1 MKWELA
7 GTSEFC
13 AFASTMPK
21 CASVEGS
28 GLLEIVQVAPSVPSW
43 ASVFVYT
50 VLTFA
55 VPLKPPATTTNALVF
70 DDCTATARSPARG
83 LGSGVVVVQV
93 TLLALKLLAC
103 TRFKVT
109 PLLVPPD
116 VLTVTVTVP
125 GTVKLVGP
133 LPLGTTA
140 TMLVFDHPPAAGV
153 TVAEMLPCVKIT
165 CPGAA

>member
-21 CASVEGS
+21 CASVERS
-28 GLLEIVQVAPSVPSW
+28 GLPEIVQVAPSVAFW
-43 ASVFVYT
+43 ARVFVYIG
-50 VLTFA
+50 LTFA
-55 VPLKPPATTTNALVF
+55 VPLKPPATMTNALVF
-70 DDCTATARSPARG
+70 DDCTATARRPVRACGRG
-83 LGSGVVVVQV
+83 VATPQFRLLGLNVLVCTKFSV
-93 TLLALKLLAC
+93 TL
-103 TRFKVT
+103 
-109 PLLVPPD
+109 LLVPPE

-125 GTVKLVGP
+125 GTVKFVVP
-133 LPLGTTA
+133 LPFGTTA
-140 TMLVFDHPPAAGV
+140 TMLVLDHPPAAGV

>member
-21 CASVEGS
+21 CASVVGS
-28 GLLEIVQVAPSVPSW
+28 GLVEVVQVVPSVPSW

-70 DDCTATARSPARG
+70 DDCTATARRPVRACGRGVARPQTRLLG
-83 LGSGVVVVQV
+83 LN
-93 TLLALKLLAC
+93 ALVC
-103 TRFKVT
+103 TKFSVT

-125 GTVKLVGP
+125 GTVKLVVP

-140 TMLVFDHPPAAGV
+140 TMLVVDHPPAAGV
-153 TVAEMLPCVKIT
+153 TVAEIDRKSVV
-165 CPGAA
+165 

>member
-21 CASVEGS
+21 CARVLGS

-55 VPLKPPATTTNALVF
+55 APLKPPATMTNALVF
-70 DDCTATARSPARG
+70 DDCTATARSPVSACGRGVARPQARFVG
-83 LGSGVVVVQV
+83 LNVLVCPKFS
-93 TLLALKLLAC
+93 
-103 TRFKVT
+103 RT
-109 PLLVPPD
+109 PLLVPPA

-125 GTVKLVGP
+125 GIVKLVVP
-133 LPLGTTA
+133 LPFGTTA
-140 TMLVFDHPPAAGV
+140 AMLVVDQPPGAGV
-153 TVAEMLPCVKIT
+153 TVAQMIPCVKIT

>member
-1 MKWELA
+1 
-7 GTSEFC
+7 
-13 AFASTMPK
+13 MPK
-21 CASVEGS
+21 CASVVGS
-28 GLLEIVQVAPSVPSW
+28 GLLDVVQVAPSVPSW

-70 DDCTATARSPARG
+70 DDCTATARRPVRACGRGVATPQARLLG
-83 LGSGVVVVQV
+83 LN
-93 TLLALKLLAC
+93 ALVC
-103 TRFKVT
+103 TKFSVT

-153 TVAEMLPCVKIT
+153 TVAAMFTCVKLT
-165 CPGAA
+165 CSGVD